1 MPLNID
7 FLQILLH
14 LLNFTLLFAGLYFLL
29 YKPVKQFMQKR
40 EEHYKEMQTAADD
53 MLQNAQ
59 QSKAEYETKLR
70 EIDEEIAAKKRA
82 NAIEMEKVR
91 REKTEAAVQEAAKI
105 LEDAKAEGRAVRDQ
119 IVSGARSQITEMV
132 EEIARKTLISEDES
146 TTYDAFLDAA
156 ERDLSEKEAAATK
169 AAAAKAAAA
178 ERAAAKAAE
187 KAAAEKAANEK
198 TAEGQTVSEPAAVNA
213 AQDNAVSERG
223 ASDGKS

>member
-40 EEHYKEMQTAADD
+40 EDHYKEMQTAADD
-53 MLQNAQ
+53 MLKNAQ
-59 QSKAEYETKLR
+59 DSKTEYETKLR
-70 EIDEEIAAKKRA
+70 EIDDEIAAKKRA

-91 REKTEAAVQEAAKI
+91 REKTEAAEKEAAKI

-146 TTYDAFLDAA
+146 TTFDAFLDAA
-156 ERDLSEKEAAATK
+156 EKDLSEKEAAAAK
-169 AAAAKAAAA
+169 AAKASAAAA
-178 ERAAAKAAE
+178 ERAAAKTAE
-187 KAAAEKAANEK
+187 KAATEKTSAEKAATEK
-198 TAEGQTVSEPAAVNA
+198 TAEEKSAANE
-213 AQDNAVSERG
+213 AQGNTVSERG